1 MRIADPVGDQTA
13 PPSQSSDAAR
23 STGILVPIAVGAVC
37 GLAWA
42 ASMRGWMIQI
52 AGDESTFRWYG
63 TFLLILLPG
72 AGLGALLGWA
82 RHLQQTRRLSGRR
95 RRWLIASPLLLA
107 AALLDPRI
115 FNLLITNGMGGG
127 ALGVVIIGIT
137 GGYALSGRGPRTA
150 RSISGLVATLLIL
163 ACGSIPAANAAL
175 TTPHGAWVTTQVVSL
190 LGVLCVACSI
200 PYRTKK

>member
-1 MRIADPVGDQTA
+1 MR
-13 PPSQSSDAAR
+13 SH
-23 STGILVPIAVGAVC
+23 VPIAVGAVC

-72 AGLGALLGWA
+72 AALGALLGWA
-82 RHLQQTRRLSGRR
+82 GHLQQTGKLGRR
-95 RRWLIASPLLLA
+95 RQLWLMASPVLLA

-115 FNLLITNGMGGG
+115 FELLITNGMGGG
-127 ALGVVIIGIT
+127 ALGVVIIGMT
-137 GGYALSGRGPRTA
+137 GGYALSGRGSRTTTY
-150 RSISGLVATLLIL
+150 ISGLVALLLIV
-163 ACGSIPAANAAL
+163 ACGSIPAENAPL
-175 TTPHGAWVTTQVVSL
+175 TTPHGAWTATQVLSL

>member
-1 MRIADPVGDQTA
+1 
-13 PPSQSSDAAR
+13 
-23 STGILVPIAVGAVC
+23 
-37 GLAWA
+37 
-42 ASMRGWMIQI
+42 MRGWMIQI

-82 RHLQQTRRLSGRR
+82 RHLQRNGRLSGRR

-127 ALGVVIIGIT
+127 ALGVVIIGMT
-137 GGYALSGRGPRTA
+137 GGYALSGRGRRTA
-150 RSISGLVATLLIL
+150 RSVSGLMAALLTL
-163 ACGSIPAANAAL
+163 ACGSIPAGDVPLA
-175 TTPHGAWVTTQVVSL
+175 TPHGAWVAIQVVSL
-190 LGVLCVACSI
+190 LVVLCAACSI
-200 PYRTKK
+200 PYRTRRAD